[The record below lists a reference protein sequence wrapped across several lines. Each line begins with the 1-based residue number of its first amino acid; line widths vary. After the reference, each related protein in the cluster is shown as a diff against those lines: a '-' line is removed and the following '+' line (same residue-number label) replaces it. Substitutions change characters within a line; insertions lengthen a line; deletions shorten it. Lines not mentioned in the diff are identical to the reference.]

1 MRGRTLVILAFTLVS
16 CSSRFVP
23 ASTPIAPTAPL
34 RLVVTP
40 PVVELVTSLTT
51 TYSRQNPGI
60 RFDLIVESERA
71 AAERA
76 DPGGYWFAQMLDE
89 TVQAWAAP
97 IAQDGIA
104 LIAHSSVGVDG
115 LTLEQMRGMYD
126 GSITR
131 WSAVGGADIPVIAF
145 TREEGAALRAA
156 VTRQVMGQARL
167 NSSVRIAPSDAAA
180 RFAVGRTPGAI
191 GYIPVSAL
199 DGRLHTL
206 ALEGVTPT
214 REHIAAGL
222 YPLRTITYIVGSA
235 EPRADDPLGMHYRAF
250 IGWVQSA
257 AGQAVV
263 ARHAA
268 PLPGFGG

>member
-1 MRGRTLVILAFTLVS
+1 LRGRTLVILAFTLVS
-16 CSSRFVP
+16 CSSRLVP
-23 ASTPIAPTAPL
+23 ASTPIAPIAPL

-40 PVVELVTSLTT
+40 PVAELVTSLTA

-60 RFDLIVESERA
+60 RFDLVVESERA

-76 DPGGYWFAQMLDE
+76 DPGGFWFAQVLDE

-104 LIAHSSVGVDG
+104 VITHSGVGVRG
-115 LTLEQMRGMYD
+115 VTLEQVRGMYD
-126 GSITR
+126 GTIAR
-131 WSAVGGADIPVIAF
+131 WSALGGADIPVIVF
-145 TREEGAALRAA
+145 TREEGAALRTA
-156 VTRQVMGQARL
+156 VTRQVMGLARL
-167 NSSVRIAPSDAAA
+167 NSSARIAPSDAAM

-199 DGRLHTL
+199 DARLHAL
-206 ALEGVTPT
+206 ALDGVSPM
-214 REHIAAGL
+214 REYVAAGV
-222 YPLRTITYIVGSA
+222 YPLRTITYIVGAA
-235 EPRADDPLGMHYRAF
+235 EPQADDPLGMHYRAF